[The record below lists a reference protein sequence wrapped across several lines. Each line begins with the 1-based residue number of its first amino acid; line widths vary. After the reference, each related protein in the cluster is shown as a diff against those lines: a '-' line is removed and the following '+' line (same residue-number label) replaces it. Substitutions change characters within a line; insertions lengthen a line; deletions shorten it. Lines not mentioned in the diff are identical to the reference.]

1 MLTTSRNLFPFS
13 GRYQKRAERVS
24 RKSEHVKSPGKFKK
38 TKNTGNLTYS
48 WNNCALTKCV
58 RTQNRKKGKKTFS
71 AWFGST
77 FDYCTLHTG
86 TDRMKKF
93 RFDLFIETS
102 ILGHCKFILLILS
115 LIKMEYFFPI
125 GTSVHSGQNGNY
137 SQASNCLPM
146 HLDEYMGWKAFTL
159 MVNYFWCHQHL
170 AVSIFINIDS
180 RCTFPK
186 CSFFLPWCY
195 FVEIDVVGT
204 QLTFKHKILSSG
216 KVKYTLILE
225 QQKQSAPF
233 QASSQA
239 GENTRKENVL
249 LHCTKKKPFL

>member
-1 MLTTSRNLFPFS
+1 
-13 GRYQKRAERVS
+13 
-24 RKSEHVKSPGKFKK
+24 
-38 TKNTGNLTYS
+38 
-48 WNNCALTKCV
+48 
-58 RTQNRKKGKKTFS
+58 
-71 AWFGST
+71 
-77 FDYCTLHTG
+77 
-86 TDRMKKF
+86 MKKF

-186 CSFFLPWCY
+186 CFFFLTLVLFCIDWRSRHTTHFQAQDPLQWESQIHIDSGAAKAERPFSSFFSSRREYAQRECAAPLHEKKTF
-195 FVEIDVVGT
+195 FV
-204 QLTFKHKILSSG
+204 
-216 KVKYTLILE
+216 VKSRLII
-225 QQKQSAPF
+225 PPH
-233 QASSQA
+233 
-239 GENTRKENVL
+239 
-249 LHCTKKKPFL
+249 LHCY